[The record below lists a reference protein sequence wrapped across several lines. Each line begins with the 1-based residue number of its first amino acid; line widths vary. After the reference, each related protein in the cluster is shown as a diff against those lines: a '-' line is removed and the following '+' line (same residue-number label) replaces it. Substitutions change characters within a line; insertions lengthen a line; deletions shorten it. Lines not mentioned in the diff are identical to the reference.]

1 MEPVGAKWRHT
12 EPGADSLP
20 LSAPRGTTQETTMF
34 QMLENL
40 TSRLNRRPATPGMTT
55 HAAHAPTDNATLD
68 ELEARFFAGKSL

>member
-1 MEPVGAKWRHT
+1 
-12 EPGADSLP
+12 
-20 LSAPRGTTQETTMF
+20 MF